1 MQQKEYFE
9 NDSETSLEIRK
20 AQHQHKGQIRINNLT
35 NGGPIYR
42 FTQKYVGKLQFSSFS
57 NFPNLFS
64 KIFAY
69 LLLYFR

>member
-35 NGGPIYR
+35 SGLGVGPISC
-42 FTQKYVGKLQFSSFS
+42 FTQKYVGK
-57 NFPNLFS
+57 
-64 KIFAY
+64 
-69 LLLYFR
+69 